1 MFTEWYGN
9 AAERR
14 WADAAALP
22 LPSDRLTAGT
32 TTGDAAQLPANITRA
47 QPPMPPLERMHQIV
61 AAEEAAR
68 GGDDQVPPFN
78 AAESA
83 ATAKCTWN
91 RRNDR
96 NDEHPAPVP
105 PPVVSK
111 GERKEHEEAEAQ
123 IESRRRKQHLIEE
136 QIAREEAA
144 RGGDAAQLPAGST
157 DATARLMPE
166 HVVAIQQEEA
176 ARGPPRLLHELAADA
191 FDTISNG
198 PTWATFNLDAWFPW
212 MQYVAAH
219 TQSAAIIGPGITH
232 AHAVFVPGTN
242 DPNRGGAP
250 RLDFCFTRTDGTVY
264 RVHPGR
270 RTNLH

>member
-1 MFTEWYGN
+1 MASSDASQLAGALERRLACGN

-47 QPPMPPLERMHQIV
+47 LPPMPPPERMHQIV

-68 GGDDQVPPFN
+68 GGD
-78 AAESA
+78 
-83 ATAKCTWN
+83 
-91 RRNDR
+91 
-96 NDEHPAPVP
+96 
-105 PPVVSK
+105 
-111 GERKEHEEAEAQ
+111 
-123 IESRRRKQHLIEE
+123 
-136 QIAREEAA
+136 
-144 RGGDAAQLPAGST
+144 AAQLPAGSA

-166 HVVAIQQEEA
+166 HVLAIQQEEA

-232 AHAVFVPGTN
+232 AHAVFLSGTN
-242 DPNRGGAP
+242 DANRGGAP
-250 RLDFCFTRTDGTVY
+250 RLDFCFTRTDGTVCL
-264 RVHPGR
+264 VHPGKR
-270 RTNLH
+270 PKDDARLTFA

>member
-1 MFTEWYGN
+1 M
-9 AAERR
+9 
-14 WADAAALP
+14 
-22 LPSDRLTAGT
+22 
-32 TTGDAAQLPANITRA
+32 
-47 QPPMPPLERMHQIV
+47 

-68 GGDDQVPPFN
+68 AGDDQVPPFN

-144 RGGDAAQLPAGST
+144 RGGDAAQLPAGSA
-157 DATARLMPE
+157 DALAVTALLMPE
-166 HVVAIQQEEA
+166 HVIAIQQEEA
-176 ARGPPRLLHELAADA
+176 AHEPPRSLHKLAGDA

-198 PTWATFNLDAWFPW
+198 PTWATFNLDGWFPW

-264 RVHPGR
+264 RVHPGK
-270 RTNLH
+270 RTNSH